1 MTTRARDE
9 IVEAAFRLFLER
21 GYEATSLARI
31 LDTVPYSKGAV
42 YHHFASKE
50 ALLEAVIERFFTSLL
65 DPTDAPRPTEPI
77 ALAHRMVDD
86 YVDAIDAVAP
96 YASPTAYYA
105 FLTSVAPRASE
116 AIGAAHTA
124 SAAELAGALKCG
136 TFSHREIEAMEALE
150 AETATTTTVMSV
162 QYVACS
168 TIILPGTSH
177 VKISHELGPV
187 SGINPSR

>member
-65 DPTDAPRPTEPI
+65 DPTDAPRPTEPV

-124 SAAELAGALKCG
+124 SAAELAGALEPLTGSKGAARDLAHDLIALVEG
-136 TFSHREIEAMEALE
+136 TGLLAALRGVHPDR
-150 AETATTTTVMSV
+150 AALH
-162 QYVACS
+162 AALNRA
-168 TIILPGTSH
+168 LPPTS
-177 VKISHELGPV
+177 G
-187 SGINPSR
+187 

>member
-9 IVEAAFRLFLER
+9 IIEAAFRLFLER

-42 YHHFASKE
+42 YHHFANKE
-50 ALLEAVIERFFTSLL
+50 ALLDAVIERFFTSLVN
-65 DPTDAPRPTEPI
+65 PSANPRPSEPR

-96 YASPTAYYA
+96 YASPAAYYA

-116 AIGAAHTA
+116 TISAAHAA
-124 SAAELAGALKCG
+124 SAAELAA
-136 TFSHREIEAMEALE
+136 ALE
-150 AETATTTTVMSV
+150 PLAGARASAHHLALDLISLVEGAGLLAALRGEHPDRTALHAAVDRV
-162 QYVACS
+162 
-168 TIILPGTSH
+168 LPPTS
-177 VKISHELGPV
+177 G
-187 SGINPSR
+187 